1 MIFLILLLGGLLET
15 EAMSVT
21 GMGGTDVTIKCS
33 HTNAFSNVKYFCK
46 GACDEKDVLIT
57 SRTSKDTKTDKY
69 HIADKGNTFNVTILH
84 LTMQDSGTYWCGI
97 ERLGVDTYNEVV
109 LTVIKEST
117 QDPNNLLQL
126 NTTNKLVY
134 IGAGLGVVVLALAMV
149 LLVFFRHRK
158 RDIQAS
164 SGKNHDTVYST
175 VSRGKQDGHHTTTSS
190 STANED
196 QETDGRTTSILSSS
210 TVQHQ
215 GDRSNNIYSNVSVSS
230 ASQIQPDGLLY
241 TTVSF
246 NKHTEASTD
255 TPGTAELTYSTINHE
270 ATDKSA
276 V

>member
-109 LTVIKEST
+109 LTVIK
-117 QDPNNLLQL
+117 D
-126 NTTNKLVY
+126 KLVY